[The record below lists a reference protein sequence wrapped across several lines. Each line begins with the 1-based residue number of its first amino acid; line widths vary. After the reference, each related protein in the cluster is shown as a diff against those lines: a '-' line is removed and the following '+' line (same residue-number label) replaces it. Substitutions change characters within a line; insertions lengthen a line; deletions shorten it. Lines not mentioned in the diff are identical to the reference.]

1 MNDVLAKHAAS
12 SRVRVFVIWE
22 HVMSS
27 DSEVPSADTLARV
40 GVAGTQQFWDPGRV
54 VSKAF
59 GEKDEA
65 SIVWDCVYIY
75 VPGTRWTGQAPP
87 AHRFTDRPVVDVVE
101 AFEKALVETIKA
113 IQ

>member
-1 MNDVLAKHAAS
+1 MNEVLARHAN

-22 HVMSS
+22 QVISS
-27 DSEVPSADTLARV
+27 DSEAPSAETLARV
-40 GVAGTQQFWDPGRV
+40 SGLQFWDPGRV

-59 GEKDEA
+59 GETDEA

-75 VPGTRWTGQAPP
+75 PPGTQWTGATPP
-87 AHRFTDRPVVDVVE
+87 DHMFTDRPVIDKIE
-101 AFEKALVETIKA
+101 GFEKALVQAIKA